1 MTKEKA
7 IAYAEVYQII
17 QYLPEEEY
25 RLIAKEQ
32 IEYIKNNMAPNVKKI
47 CTINT
52 NIKDIELSEEAR
64 NILLALF
71 YMNVATDKQRKQL
84 EMFLNKKE
92 QENLIKFDEKEF
104 FAKKNNTYGVD
115 KNSNR
120 NAGSAINNVNDIKEN
135 VNIISNELNTTC
147 ESTNK
152 DMDKNNNTALAVV
165 NENSWTYKIKK
176 DINKILEKLK
186 IRK

>member
-71 YMNVATDKQRKQL
+71 YKTSIKNKRKQL
-84 EMFLNKKE
+84 
-92 QENLIKFDEKEF
+92 
-104 FAKKNNTYGVD
+104 
-115 KNSNR
+115 R
-120 NAGSAINNVNDIKEN
+120 
-135 VNIISNELNTTC
+135 
-147 ESTNK
+147 
-152 DMDKNNNTALAVV
+152 
-165 NENSWTYKIKK
+165 
-176 DINKILEKLK
+176 LK
-186 IRK
+186 

>member
-52 NIKDIELSEEAR
+52 NIKDIELSED
-64 NILLALF
+64 
-71 YMNVATDKQRKQL
+71 Y
-84 EMFLNKKE
+84 
-92 QENLIKFDEKEF
+92 
-104 FAKKNNTYGVD
+104 
-115 KNSNR
+115 
-120 NAGSAINNVNDIKEN
+120 EN
-135 VNIISNELNTTC
+135 VIFVNYEQTTVIGNT
-147 ESTNK
+147 
-152 DMDKNNNTALAVV
+152 
-165 NENSWTYKIKK
+165 
-176 DINKILEKLK
+176 LK
-186 IRK
+186 MKPYECVIYEM

>member
-64 NILLALF
+64 NSFIL
-71 YMNVATDKQRKQL
+71 Y
-84 EMFLNKKE
+84 EC
-92 QENLIKFDEKEF
+92 
-104 FAKKNNTYGVD
+104 
-115 KNSNR
+115 SNR
-120 NAGSAINNVNDIKEN
+120 QAKETIRNV
-135 VNIISNELNTTC
+135 
-147 ESTNK
+147 
-152 DMDKNNNTALAVV
+152 
-165 NENSWTYKIKK
+165 
-176 DINKILEKLK
+176 LE
-186 IRK
+186 